1 MSAET
6 ELLLKMYAAFNR
18 REIGT
23 VLSQLD
29 PDVDWPNGMEGGR
42 EHGRAAVQAYWTR
55 QFALVQSNVEP
66 VNFKTEEDGRIRV
79 DVHQVVHSNDNK
91 LLSDQ
96 MVQHVYTFRDD
107 LITHMEIRK
116 AEELSTSPQTA

>member
-1 MSAET
+1 MSSET

-18 REIGT
+18 REIET

-42 EHGRAAVQAYWTR
+42 ENGRAAVQAYWTR
-55 QFALVQSNVEP
+55 QFALVQSTVEP
-66 VNFKTEEDGRIRV
+66 VDFKTEEDGRIRV
-79 DVHQVVHSNDNK
+79 DVHQVVHDNSGK

-96 MVQHVYTFRDD
+96 MVQHVYTFRNG
-107 LITHMEIRK
+107 LISHMEIRK
-116 AEELSTSPQTA
+116 AD

>member
-18 REIGT
+18 REIDA

-42 EHGRAAVQAYWTR
+42 EHGRAAVRDYWTR
-55 QFALVQSNVEP
+55 QFALVHSKVQP

-79 DVHQVVHSNDNK
+79 DVHQVVHDNSGK

-96 MVQHVYTFRDD
+96 MVQHVYTFRDT

-116 AEELSTSPQTA
+116 AEELSTQTA